1 MSVGKLTGPKKAA
14 ILLLA
19 LGEDAA
25 ADVLKNLE
33 EIEIQQ
39 VGYFMTRFTDISP
52 EEVDIVL
59 EEFYRNSVTQEEG
72 VSINSS
78 PDFIRNALNK
88 AVGPDRAK
96 ELTDNLS
103 STGQDSGLDA
113 LRFIEPVMISNYI
126 RNEHPQTIALVLSY
140 LNNIE
145 QSSTVLRTLPES
157 IQADVVYRMAAMES
171 IPPGVVQELNDV
183 LTEEMK
189 AAGTGGSKVGGIE
202 PVAEILNSVDKATET
217 RILSTIEE
225 SNPDL
230 AEQIRELMF
239 TFEDLA
245 LIDAKQMQV
254 YKDSEKKIKIIAGKF
269 NDVEGPVKGHNVE
282 PVYFDVELEKDK
294 ISNFN
299 LSSTHNSFVY
309 LIEGEIKI
317 GDKNHDKVN
326 GSTLI
331 ILTQGEKLKVKGVI
345 KSKFLLISGKPI
357 GEPIARGGPFVM
369 NTKEEILKAVEDY
382 QSGNFVQK

>member
-1 MSVGKLTGPKKAA
+1 MEVSE
-14 ILLLA
+14 A
-19 LGEDAA
+19 LVDTIQIRKMRSTIW
-25 ADVLKNLE
+25 DWSQSLQSSKNYE
-33 EIEIQQ
+33 
-39 VGYFMTRFTDISP
+39 
-52 EEVDIVL
+52 
-59 EEFYRNSVTQEEG
+59 N
-72 VSINSS
+72 
-78 PDFIRNALNK
+78 IRNALNK

-96 ELTDNLS
+96 ELADNLS

-113 LRFIEPVMISNYI
+113 LRFIEPVIISNYI
-126 RNEHPQTIALVLSY
+126 RTEHPQTIALVLSY

-202 PVAEILNSVDKATET
+202 PVAEMLNSVDKATET

-245 LIDAKQMQV
+245 LIDSKQMQTV
-254 YKDSEKKIKIIAGKF
+254 MKDVDQADMVLALKTSSDAIKELIFSSMSTRAAEMVRDDLE
-269 NDVEGPVKGHNVE
+269 NLGPVKVS
-282 PVYFDVELEKDK
+282 DVETAQQKIIKVVKKLEEDGT
-294 ISNFN
+294 I
-299 LSSTHNSFVY
+299 V
-309 LIEGEIKI
+309 IAGAGG
-317 GDKNHDKVN
+317 GDV
-326 GSTLI
+326 
-331 ILTQGEKLKVKGVI
+331 V
-345 KSKFLLISGKPI
+345 
-357 GEPIARGGPFVM
+357 
-369 NTKEEILKAVEDY
+369 
-382 QSGNFVQK
+382 

>member
-59 EEFYRNSVTQEEG
+59 EEFYRNSVVQEEG

-78 PDFIRNALNK
+78 PDFIRNALKK

-96 ELTDNLS
+96 ELADNLS

-113 LRFIEPVMISNYI
+113 LRFIEPVIISNYI
-126 RNEHPQTIALVLSY
+126 RTEHPQTIALVLSY

-202 PVAEILNSVDKATET
+202 PVAEMLNSVDKATET

-245 LIDAKQMQV
+245 LIDSKQMQTV
-254 YKDSEKKIKIIAGKF
+254 MKDVDQADMVLALKTSSDAIKELIFSSMSTRAAEMVRDDLE
-269 NDVEGPVKGHNVE
+269 NLGPVKVS
-282 PVYFDVELEKDK
+282 DVEAAQQKIIKVVKKLEEDGT
-294 ISNFN
+294 I
-299 LSSTHNSFVY
+299 V
-309 LIEGEIKI
+309 IAGAGG
-317 GDKNHDKVN
+317 GDV
-326 GSTLI
+326 
-331 ILTQGEKLKVKGVI
+331 V
-345 KSKFLLISGKPI
+345 
-357 GEPIARGGPFVM
+357 
-369 NTKEEILKAVEDY
+369 
-382 QSGNFVQK
+382 